1 MEVPISLEKRKKIQ
15 LEMLVEIDE
24 FCRKNKIR
32 YILAFGTL
40 LGAIRHRGYIPW
52 DDDVDISMPYEDLLR
67 FKKKFKS
74 DNLKYCDIDTEKYYD
89 YPFSRVSYLPT
100 YSKYGLIC
108 KSYGINIDVYPL
120 IEVSNSNTI
129 ISKQLKIAKSLYSR
143 RYFFKRIRGS
153 IIRHLP
159 VKSIP
164 FYKQINSDYRNY
176 LFNQMREVGGGRF
189 FFVAGL
195 LELFDKHVL
204 DFDPFE
210 ELIEVDFEN
219 HKFLGP
225 ARYDEYLSTR
235 YGDYMQLPP
244 EDQRHPY
251 HGGQYYWKE

>member
-1 MEVPISLEKRKKIQ
+1 MKDPISLEERKKIQ
-15 LEMLVEIDE
+15 LEMLIEIDV

-40 LGAIRHRGYIPW
+40 LGAIRHKGYIPW

-67 FKKKFKS
+67 FKRDFKS
-74 DNLKYCDIDTEKYYD
+74 EKLKYCDIDTEKNYD
-89 YPFSRVSYLPT
+89 FPFSRVCYLPT
-100 YSKYGLIC
+100 YSRCGLIC
-108 KSYGINIDVYPL
+108 KSYGISIDVYPL
-120 IEVSNSNTI
+120 IEVSNSNEI
-129 ISKQLKIAKSLYSR
+129 ISKQLKTAKILFSR
-143 RYFFKRIRGS
+143 RCFIKRIRGS
-153 IIRHLP
+153 VIRHLP
-159 VKSIP
+159 VKTIP
-164 FYKQINSDYRNY
+164 FYKQINTVYRNY
-176 LFNQMREVGGGRF
+176 LFNEMRKVGGGRF

-204 DFDPFE
+204 DFNPFD

-251 HGGQYYWKE
+251 HGGLNFWKE